1 MDFLDDIKKET
12 IIICQNGFKEKI
24 LNLNKLLP
32 IKLMSIEEF
41 LKEYLFSYDERAI
54 LYIIN
59 NYHVKY
65 DIAKMYLKNI
75 YFIQNDN
82 YSNYKLN
89 F

>member
-41 LKEYLFSYDERAI
+41 LKENITNDFK
-54 LYIIN
+54 
-59 NYHVKY
+59 NYPIYYKIVKE
-65 DIAKMYLKNI
+65 IE
-75 YFIQNDN
+75 
-82 YSNYKLN
+82 KLN
-89 F
+89 